1 MNAQFSRL
9 FHSYKGKWLIAIFSV
24 CFMMLFLL
32 IIDRVV
38 IARQF
43 LYQREMQD
51 VNHVGTLLVN
61 FIGDNLLQHDT
72 NDVRRIIKNSLE
84 QPDISLVSVLD
95 TNKIVRFSS
104 REGTI
109 GKPNPFIDSGIDAL
123 NGNQY
128 YKTFPLNYENHYL
141 GFVQVGFSLAK
152 IRQNLSAS
160 FYRVLIIESLLF
172 CTILFFAWRITES
185 LLRPLLEMKDVSN
198 KIANGNFSIRANVTS
213 HDSIG
218 ELAEALNNMALQ
230 LGDLTDNMKIR
241 IQEATDDLKISN
253 NQLIEKTRQLEHSN
267 QKLRELDQLK
277 SDFVSMVSHEL
288 KTPLT
293 SIIGFSKTLLSL
305 ALPEEQRTKYLKII
319 EDEGKRLALL
329 IEQYLD
335 ISKIEAGKFIM
346 KTEPVDMVSLI
357 KELIERHQLRSDHS
371 VTLEAPPRVSLIRG
385 DGEHIKR
392 VIINLLD
399 NACKYSPAGASIL
412 VSIGEQNGAVF
423 VRVKDRGPGI
433 KKEEMNRIFEKFFR
447 GSNEISERNRGSGLG
462 LAIAKGIVEAHKGS
476 IWVESE
482 YGKGATFGFSIPIIA
497 ASVPA

>member
-1 MNAQFSRL
+1 
-9 FHSYKGKWLIAIFSV
+9 
-24 CFMMLFLL
+24 
-32 IIDRVV
+32 VV
-38 IARQF
+38 ITRQF

-61 FIGDNLLQHDT
+61 FIGDNLLQRDT
-72 NDVRRIIKNSLE
+72 NDVRRIIQNSLE

-104 REGTI
+104 REGII
-109 GKPNPFIDSGIDAL
+109 GKPNPFIDSGFDAL
-123 NGNQY
+123 NANHY
-128 YKTFPLNYENHYL
+128 YKTFPLHYDNHYL
-141 GFVQVGFSLAK
+141 GFLQIGFSLAK
-152 IRQNLSAS
+152 IHQNLSAA

-172 CTILFFAWRITES
+172 CAILFFAWRTTES

-198 KIANGNFSIRANVTS
+198 KIAGGNFSIRAKVSS

-253 NQLIEKTRQLEHSN
+253 NRLLEKTRQLEQSN
-267 QKLRELDQLK
+267 QKLRQLDQLK

-305 ALPEEQRTKYLKII
+305 SLPEQQRIKYLKII

-335 ISKIEAGKFIM
+335 ISKIEAGKFTM
-346 KTEPVDMVSLI
+346 KNEEVEMISLV
-357 KELIERHQLRSDHS
+357 KESIERHRFRSDHS
-371 VTLEAPPRVSLIRG
+371 IALEAPPSVPLLRG
-385 DGEHIKR
+385 DAEHLKR

-399 NACKYSPAGASIL
+399 NACKYSPAGAKIM
-412 VSIGEQNGAVF
+412 VSIGEQNGAV
-423 VRVKDRGPGI
+423 VVYVKDSGPGI
-433 KKEEMNRIFEKFFR
+433 KKEEMSRIFEKFFR

-462 LAIAKGIVEAHKGS
+462 LAIAKGIVEAHKGG

-482 YGKGATFGFSIPIIA
+482 YGKGAAFGFSIPLQKPDTV
-497 ASVPA
+497 SPFHG